1 MTNWLLQDLYL
12 PDRADGLGLLADIH
26 QLLSGH
32 QQIPTLV
39 MSSSAAPA
47 DVQQAYRAHTSYY
60 LVKPLELSQW
70 LNLCRSQYQFLRD
83 QDVLPIYP
91 VPGRPSS

>member
-1 MTNWLLQDLYL
+1 MTNLLQDLYL
-12 PDRADGLGLLADIH
+12 PDRADGLGLLTDIQ

-39 MSSSAAPA
+39 MSSSASPE
-47 DVQQAYRAHTSYY
+47 DVQQAYRAHASYY

-70 LNLCRSQYQFLRD
+70 LNLCRSLYQFWWD
-83 QDVLPIYP
+83 QGVLPIYP
-91 VPGRPSS
+91 APGRPSS

>member
-12 PDRADGLGLLADIH
+12 PDQADGLGLLPDIH

-47 DVQQAYRAHTSYY
+47 DV
-60 LVKPLELSQW
+60 
-70 LNLCRSQYQFLRD
+70 
-83 QDVLPIYP
+83 
-91 VPGRPSS
+91 